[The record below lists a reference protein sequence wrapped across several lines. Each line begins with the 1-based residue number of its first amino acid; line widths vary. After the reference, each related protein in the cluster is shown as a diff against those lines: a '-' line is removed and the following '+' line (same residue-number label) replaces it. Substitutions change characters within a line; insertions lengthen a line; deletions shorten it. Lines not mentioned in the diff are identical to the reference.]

1 MPSGDLS
8 RCSNRHDQDEPCAA
22 TTMPVKAFISS
33 GASMANDQA
42 SCCYER
48 AASWRE
54 MALRQYEPVNRVGY
68 LSLAR
73 HWQLLAE
80 SYEIAER
87 TSQAIEAIDH
97 MRRDREADRAMS
109 ARDTRIAD
117 VHLNGSPRIE
127 SGVSGVVRVWFDQ
140 PVEGAGCRVDL
151 VVVFA
156 VRPGFA
162 FVQECLDPGGR
173 AARRHCPLAPAPR
186 RARRA
191 PVSSR

>member
-1 MPSGDLS
+1 VPSGDLS

-109 ARDTRIAD
+109 ARDTRIAELLRRAHVPLAD
-117 VHLNGSPRIE
+117 QGPTGVGVSAKRWSRHPMDKYVQSTLLCTHTTKSGSPVLSTYTWRWL
-127 SGVSGVVRVWFDQ
+127 R
-140 PVEGAGCRVDL
+140 
-151 VVVFA
+151 
-156 VRPGFA
+156 
-162 FVQECLDPGGR
+162 
-173 AARRHCPLAPAPR
+173 
-186 RARRA
+186 
-191 PVSSR
+191 